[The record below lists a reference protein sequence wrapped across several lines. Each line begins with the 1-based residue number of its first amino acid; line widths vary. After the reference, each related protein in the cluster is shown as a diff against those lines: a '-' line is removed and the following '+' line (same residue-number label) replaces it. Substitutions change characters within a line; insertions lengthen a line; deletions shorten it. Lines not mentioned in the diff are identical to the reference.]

1 MKLPITEFYPN
12 NSPRGHFRACCE
24 CTDYRRGKTGYGN
37 KNGQMVEDGEKHIKF
52 IEGGYR

>member
-24 CTDYRRGKTGYGN
+24 CTDYRRGKTGYAN
-37 KNGQMVEDGEKHIKF
+37 KNGQIVEDGEKHIKF